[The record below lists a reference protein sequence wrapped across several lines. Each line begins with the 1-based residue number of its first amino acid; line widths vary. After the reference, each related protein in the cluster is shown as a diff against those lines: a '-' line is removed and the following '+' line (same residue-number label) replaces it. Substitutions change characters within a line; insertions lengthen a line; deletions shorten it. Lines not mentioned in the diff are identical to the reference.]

1 MITFNE
7 LSKNYD
13 LINEGNLLLETREF
27 KKAMSYVETMEKY
40 HSTLNK
46 SSIEY
51 ILINTKQ
58 VLSVDLIK
66 TKFVVVKKQYQSVC
80 NAIDDIVSTI
90 EDFRREFKSNHF
102 DALLSIMVNIK
113 KTIIYKFN
121 DILVKN
127 RRA

>member
-113 KTIIYKFN
+113 KTII
-121 DILVKN
+121 KN
-127 RRA
+127 TLIKQ